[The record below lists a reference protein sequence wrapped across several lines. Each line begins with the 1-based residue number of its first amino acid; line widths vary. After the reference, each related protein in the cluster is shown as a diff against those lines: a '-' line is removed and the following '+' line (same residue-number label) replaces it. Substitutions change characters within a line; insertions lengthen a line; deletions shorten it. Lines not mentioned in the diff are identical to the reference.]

1 MRKLQTLAL
10 TTFSVIGLIL
20 MRFNR
25 YRPSTLIRYVCV
37 FFFQPLSRVFS
48 SLCVIDETLSVLV
61 WTEGLNVS
69 KWRRF
74 QTRLRVVPHFSS
86 GIVERAKRW
95 RTFARSAIPEEKWG
109 TTRSLFSNE
118 SALVCT
124 GPNLWST
131 RKRHPWKTQG
141 QPVILKE
148 NMFSFATNPVHTI
161 PCIARIHDAG
171 GKT

>member
-10 TTFSVIGLIL
+10 TTFLVIGLIL

-37 FFFQPLSRVFS
+37 FFFQPLSRAFAS
-48 SLCVIDETLSVLV
+48 RCVIDETLSVLV

-74 QTRLRVVPHFSS
+74 QTRLAWGDFH
-86 GIVERAKRW
+86 
-95 RTFARSAIPEEKWG
+95 ARSSFACSTIPEEKWG

-141 QPVILKE
+141 QSVILTG

-161 PCIARIHDAG
+161 PCIARIHAR